1 VLAATAFFHQ
11 RFAIALL
18 VFAGLLGL
26 WGGFQ
31 FVTRRRLSG
40 GFRSSYLLMIGLTA
54 VQGVLGVA
62 SFAQGGRPH
71 ELLHVVYGIFAIFF
85 LPGVYFWAARRAR
98 DTEAAILTASC
109 WIVLIAYARGI
120 TTGA

>member
-1 VLAATAFFHQ
+1 MLATIAFFHQ

-18 VFAGLLGL
+18 VFSGLLGL

-31 FVTRRRLSG
+31 FITRRQLSG

-54 VQGVLGVA
+54 LQGALGVA
-62 SFAQGGRPH
+62 SFAAGGRPR

-98 DTEAAILTASC
+98 DTEAAILTACS

-120 TTGA
+120 ATGA